1 VSPYSKLFKNQK
13 GGGPGRST
21 NCDREIPERCKL
33 QNFRGR
39 KEKIPWGRL
48 RVYIIQQKQGQSK
61 AEDIVGCR
69 KTLHSTS
76 KVVHLN
82 ERKFPHERKFCA
94 IAALAAN
101 VKSEA
106 GTQK

>member
-1 VSPYSKLFKNQK
+1 MVYLLIQIVQNQM
-13 GGGPGRST
+13 GGGPVFKQPATKKSLHAA
-21 NCDREIPERCKL
+21 NCKT
-33 QNFRGR
+33 FRGR

-61 AEDIVGCR
+61 AEDIVACR

-76 KVVHLN
+76 KVMHLN

-94 IAALAAN
+94 IAALAAK
-101 VKSEA
+101 VRSEV
-106 GTQK
+106 GT

>member
-1 VSPYSKLFKNQK
+1 M
-13 GGGPGRST
+13 GGGTGVQAT
-21 NCDREIPERCKL
+21 CDSEILGPLQITKL
-33 QNFRGR
+33 LGGR

-48 RVYIIQQKQGQSK
+48 RFYIIQQMQGQSK